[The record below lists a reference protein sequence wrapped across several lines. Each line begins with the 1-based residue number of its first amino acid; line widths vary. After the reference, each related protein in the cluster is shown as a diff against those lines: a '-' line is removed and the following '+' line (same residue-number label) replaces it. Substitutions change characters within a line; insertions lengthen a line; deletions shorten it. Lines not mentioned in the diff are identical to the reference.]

1 MIPRYRVFASKTISN
16 SPLKISR
23 VVFYLD
29 KTVKG
34 KIRDD
39 LMNPEMSSIWL
50 ELGSGEHKLLIGC
63 VYREHQY
70 IKQQNSLSLSPEQ
83 QLRRWNIFIEQW
95 RRALVSGAE
104 VHMIGEFNIDS
115 RTFSL
120 PTAQQGRLT
129 KAVMDK
135 IIPEGVT

>member
-1 MIPRYRVFASKTISN
+1 
-16 SPLKISR
+16 
-23 VVFYLD
+23 
-29 KTVKG
+29 
-34 KIRDD
+34 
-39 LMNPEMSSIWL
+39 MSSIWL